1 MNIIFKIKKSD
12 WDLFERIPQAPF
24 WFTCSPLSAYVSE
37 LQKLYQVGPF
47 EGFYIFQDGDLFM
60 YKKSGSLEEGG
71 KQLLEKCQD
80 TNFSLLGEILTEI
93 DRGCADLF
101 SKAQPLRDGT
111 AYNNFSNFAQTFSD
125 LYQIHTDIWVKG
137 QAINLLEHGHSLL
150 GKKLKNKIKACNI
163 PEEEVASLIHILTT
177 PELYTCAQKEEQ
189 ELINLAKAPISNLA
203 IEKHFNTYSF
213 LGYGWN
219 GPGFEINYF
228 KDRLE
233 LLQKEKAWKKYER
246 SEENY
251 TKEVCLAKEK
261 IIKQFN
267 LSKDIVELGKLLA
280 KIAYLKSVRVDASWF
295 FYWSIEPYFKALAK
309 EKSFSV
315 SQIQFLKPEEIAK
328 LLLGQE
334 ISNELPNARKKMY
347 VIYFHNQIIEEFFGQ
362 EAKDIF
368 NYLKQNTEDNTDDTT
383 TLIGETGSPG
393 KVTGI
398 VKIIEK
404 AAQIGKMNKGD
415 ILVSHTTNPTL
426 VPAMKLA
433 AGIVADIG
441 GVTSHAA
448 IISRE
453 LGIPS
458 VVGTKNATRI
468 LKDGDRV
475 ELDANKGI
483 VTKLG

>member
-1 MNIIFKIKKSD
+1 MDILSKIKKSD
-12 WDLFERIPQAPF
+12 WSLFERIPQTPL
-24 WFTCSPLSAYVSE
+24 WFTYSPLLAYISE

-47 EGFYIFQDGDLFM
+47 EGFYVFQDGDLFM
-60 YKKSGSLEEGG
+60 YKKSGSLEENG
-71 KQLLEKCQD
+71 KHLLKKCQD
-80 TNFSLLGEILTEI
+80 TNYSLLNEILTEI
-93 DRGCADLF
+93 EKGCADLF
-101 SKAQPLRDGT
+101 SKARPLRKDIT
-111 AYNNFSNFAQTFSD
+111 HTNFSNFAQTFSD
-125 LYQIHTDIWVKG
+125 LYQIHTAIWVRG

-150 GKKLKNKIKACNI
+150 GKELRNKLKAYAI
-163 PEEEVASLIHILTT
+163 PEEEVSSLIHILTT

-189 ELINLAKAPISNLA
+189 ALINLAKEKISN
-203 IEKHFNTYSF
+203 IEIKEHCNTYSF

-219 GPGFEINYF
+219 GPGFDTDYF

-233 LLQKEKAWKKYER
+233 LLQQEKAWGKYER

-251 TKEVCLAKEK
+251 TKEICLAKEK

-267 LSKDIVELGKLLA
+267 LSTDIVELGKLLA
-280 KIAYLKSVRVDASWF
+280 KIAYLKSARVDASWF
-295 FYWSIEPYFKALAK
+295 FYWSVEPYFKALAK
-309 EKSFSV
+309 EKYFSF
-315 SQIQFLKPEEIAK
+315 SQIQFLKPEEITD
-328 LLLGQE
+328 LLRGQE

-347 VIYFHNQIIEEFFGQ
+347 VMYFHNQIIEEFFGQ

-368 NYLKQNTEDNTDDTT
+368 NYLKQSTEDKPEDTT

-404 AAQIGKMNKGD
+404 ATEIGKMNKGD

-458 VVGTKNATRI
+458 VVGTKNATRV
-468 LKDGDRV
+468 LQDGDRV
-475 ELDANKGI
+475 EVDANKGI
-483 VTKLG
+483 VIKLV